1 MTTTRS
7 ALWVVEGL
15 AVRPCAA
22 VWLSDSERT
31 ASCRRAA
38 AGLLHALGTR
48 LRGDNSGQCG
58 TAVPA
63 PTGTGTG
70 AGTGAGTGT
79 GAVVPVPVPVV
90 VTAFTVVHLGAR
102 CTL

>member
-70 AGTGAGTGT
+70 AGTGAGTGPGT
-79 GAVVPVPVPVV
+79 GAGTGSGAGTGTPVV
-90 VTAFTVVHLGAR
+90 DR
-102 CTL
+102 YSPM